1 MKKRAREE
9 STPVPRI
16 YHDGLLQVAQESIR
30 ESVAPLLPTFSSLRS
45 SLYRKR
51 HQRLPPLPR
60 SVDDLS
66 FDGDWSK
73 TLNGEDFMLG
83 SRDGVFLFSTSNNL
97 AILAE
102 ASTLYMDGTFQICP
116 RLFYQVFTVHAPKRG
131 QQFPLAYFLLP
142 GKSREVYNTSFM
154 HPVERGSAEHRN
166 PARPPESTD

>member
-1 MKKRAREE
+1 VEIVKEQMKKRAREE

-16 YHDGLLQVAQESIR
+16 YRDGLQQVTQESNR
-30 ESVAPLLPTFSSLRS
+30 ESVVPLLPTFSSLRS

-73 TLNGEDFMLG
+73 ILNGEDFVLG

-97 AILAE
+97 VILAE

-116 RLFYQVFTVHAPKRG
+116 RLFYQVFTVHAPKHG

-142 GKSREVYNTSFM
+142 GKSREVAS
-154 HPVERGSAEHRN
+154 SC
-166 PARPPESTD
+166 